1 MVAQNRDEKVHNG
14 ISEHQEW
21 NQLVHSSRGP
31 KMLVQQ
37 STVRF
42 SLGKGFESCTA
53 LVLGTRHQDSG
64 KEAEIQMVLSQ
75 NQGRENNFLTY
86 LGGQLRLALYCL
98 DLCHLRWQSQA
109 TCDCGA
115 FQVWLVQLGNSVVN
129 VI

>member
-1 MVAQNRDEKVHNG
+1 MVTQNRDEKVHSG

-21 NQLVHSSRGP
+21 NQLVHSSGGP

-42 SLGKGFESCTA
+42 SLGKGLESYTA
-53 LVLGTRHQDSG
+53 LVLCIRDQDSG
-64 KEAEIQMVLSQ
+64 KEAEIQIVLSQ

-86 LGGQLRLALYCL
+86 VGGQLRLALCCL
-98 DLCHLRWQSQA
+98 DLLHLRWQSQA

-115 FQVWLVQLGNSVVN
+115 FQVWLVQLRNQL
-129 VI
+129 

>member
-21 NQLVHSSRGP
+21 NQLVHCSGGP

-53 LVLGTRHQDSG
+53 LVLGIRDQDSG

-75 NQGRENNFLTY
+75 NQG
-86 LGGQLRLALYCL
+86 
-98 DLCHLRWQSQA
+98 
-109 TCDCGA
+109 
-115 FQVWLVQLGNSVVN
+115 
-129 VI
+129 

>member
-1 MVAQNRDEKVHNG
+1 MVTQNRDEKVHSG

-21 NQLVHSSRGP
+21 NQLVHSSGGP

-42 SLGKGFESCTA
+42 SLGKGFESYTA
-53 LVLGTRHQDSG
+53 LVLCIRDQDSG
-64 KEAEIQMVLSQ
+64 KEAEIQIVLSQ

-86 LGGQLRLALYCL
+86 VGGQLRLALYCL
-98 DLCHLRWQSQA
+98 DLLHLRWQSQA

-115 FQVWLVQLGNSVVN
+115 FQVWLVQLRNQL
-129 VI
+129 

>member
-1 MVAQNRDEKVHNG
+1 MVTQNRDEKVHSG

-21 NQLVHSSRGP
+21 NQLVHSSGGP

-42 SLGKGFESCTA
+42 SLGKGFESYTA
-53 LVLGTRHQDSG
+53 LVLCIRDQDSG
-64 KEAEIQMVLSQ
+64 KEAEIQIVLSQ

-86 LGGQLRLALYCL
+86 VGGQLRLALCCL
-98 DLCHLRWQSQA
+98 DLLHLRWQSQA

-115 FQVWLVQLGNSVVN
+115 FQVWLVQLRNQL
-129 VI
+129 